1 MVTVHRRTLF
11 GGALAL
17 GGLGVLGL
25 AGCANGSSSAQAGSA
40 AIAKTIKITAVEDL
54 TGAQAF
60 AGVGSARGSELAIEE
75 INASGFL
82 GAGVQLVFDKR
93 DPAGEIERATSEV
106 TKAIADKETM
116 VLIGPAT
123 GQQAAAV
130 APLAERGKVPIVFTQ
145 AGAEGVVIGDYTFRA
160 TAPMYTYYETAVE
173 YLAEN
178 NVRTASI
185 LYNATFSTLAEL
197 GTKHIPEMAAKH
209 GITIVSSV
217 PVQSSTQDFTTPTQQ
232 ITAASPDAVFIPI
245 LNNQAATALKQFKQ
259 AGYRGKFMGN
269 TAQAG
274 GNMKEAG
281 QDAVGIYYPV
291 DFSAGQTDEAAK
303 KFTAAF
309 QAKFGELPKAYGAEG
324 YDAIWWI
331 ARGIKASGDSSRE
344 GIRKGLAQIAG
355 QGFDG
360 AMGAIT
366 FAGND
371 MRVPGKVVQW
381 DGEKETVVKIQG
393 Q

>member
-60 AGVGSARGSELAIEE
+60 AGVGSARGGSELAIEE

-82 GAGVQLVFDKR
+82 GGAGGVQLVFDKR
-93 DPAGEIERATSEV
+93 DPAGGEIERATSEV

-123 GQQAAAV
+123 GAAGRRGGP
-130 APLAERGKVPIVFTQ
+130 PLAERGKVPIVFTQ

-259 AGYRGKFMGN
+259 AGYRGGSSW
-269 TAQAG
+269 AIPPRPAG
-274 GNMKEAG
+274 
-281 QDAVGIYYPV
+281 
-291 DFSAGQTDEAAK
+291 T
-303 KFTAAF
+303 
-309 QAKFGELPKAYGAEG
+309 
-324 YDAIWWI
+324 
-331 ARGIKASGDSSRE
+331 
-344 GIRKGLAQIAG
+344 
-355 QGFDG
+355 
-360 AMGAIT
+360 
-366 FAGND
+366 
-371 MRVPGKVVQW
+371 
-381 DGEKETVVKIQG
+381 
-393 Q
+393 

>member
-1 MVTVHRRTLF
+1 MVTIHRRTLF
-11 GGALAL
+11 AGALAL
-17 GGLGVLGL
+17 GGLGALGL
-25 AGCANGSSSAQAGSA
+25 TGCSSGSTESNAAGGG
-40 AIAKTIKITAVEDL
+40 IAKTIKITAVEDL
-54 TGAQAF
+54 TGSQAF

-75 INASGFL
+75 INSSGFL
-82 GAGVQLVFDKR
+82 GEGVELVFEKR

-106 TKAIADKETM
+106 SKAVADRETM
-116 VLIGPAT
+116 AIIGPAT

-160 TAPMYTYYETAVE
+160 TAPMYTFYETAVE
-173 YLAEN
+173 FLAEN
-178 NVRTASI
+178 GVKTAAI

-197 GTKHIPEMAAKH
+197 GTKYIPEMAEKH
-209 GITIVSSV
+209 GITIVSSIGA
-217 PVQSSTQDFTTPTQQ
+217 QSSTQDFATPTQQ
-232 ITAASPDAVFIPI
+232 ITALNPDAVFIPI
-245 LNNQAATALKQFKQ
+245 LNTQAATALKQFRQ
-259 AGYRGKFMGN
+259 AGYQGKFMGN

-274 GNMKEAG
+274 GNMKDAG
-281 QDAVGIYYPV
+281 QDAAGIYYPV
-291 DFSAGQTDEAAK
+291 DFSAGQTDHAAV
-303 KFTAAF
+303 KFTEAF

-344 GIRKGLAQIAG
+344 GIQKGLAQVAAE
-355 QGFDG
+355 GFEG

-366 FAGND
+366 FEGND
-371 MRVPGKVVQW
+371 MRVQGKVVQW
-381 DGEKETVVKIQG
+381 DGDKETVVKIQG